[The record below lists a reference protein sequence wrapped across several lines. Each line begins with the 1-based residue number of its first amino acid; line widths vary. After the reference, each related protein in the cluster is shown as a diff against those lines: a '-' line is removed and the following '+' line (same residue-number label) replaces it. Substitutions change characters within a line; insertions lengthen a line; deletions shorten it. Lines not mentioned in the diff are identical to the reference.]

1 MWGAIWSKVL
11 IMKKGS
17 QNGKGTLSTSDRTGH
32 LRDITPGKV
41 STHPQGEGHSEDA
54 TDGDG
59 DRNTMSLFW
68 W

>member
-41 STHPQGEGHSEDA
+41 STHPQKMRQMVMEIE
-54 TDGDG
+54 TP
-59 DRNTMSLFW
+59 
-68 W
+68 